1 MDLMKLPNVS
11 TNASASELANWYEE
25 ARQFLGLATV
35 KEAQAQVQVVGDNDT
50 MTELVRQA
58 VLKWP
63 QWQFK
68 LKLHQRPRFVD
79 GDNGK
84 VVKFI
89 VTNVGVNSEDGIP
102 IGRIQANDR
111 WKRYGDN
118 EKTVKLHN
126 ARINKARQRSDCY
139 ETKDWKAAIREMK
152 KTFYAPTVTEVMEEA
167 KSTAWNRIRQLSHT
181 PQRKIDHVCMR
192 LAPIALDYISA
203 SEERMGVFDHWCRLK
218 GVAPADTMQM
228 LTSYGEER
236 KNLNTIVGVQQ
247 AFDSDKTVLVV
258 KTQNGYILQF
268 DKDVKLCDDSTL
280 PQSIRAKLGMLKLV
294 EPSQVVDG
302 VGCRVNDDTF
312 VVVSDETPQT

>member
-1 MDLMKLPNVS
+1 MNLLKLPNVS
-11 TNASASELANWYEE
+11 TNASANEFATWYEN

-35 KEAQAQVQVVGDNDT
+35 EEAKAQVQVAGDNDT

-68 LKLHQRPRFVD
+68 LKLYSSPRFVE

-84 VVKFI
+84 IVKFVI
-89 VTNVGVNSEDGIP
+89 TDGDVSSEEGIS
-102 IGRIQANDR
+102 IGKIYPNDR
-111 WKRYGDN
+111 WKRYGGSD
-118 EKTVKLHN
+118 KTVKLRN

-167 KSTAWNRIRQLSHT
+167 KSTAWTKMRQISHN

-192 LAPIALDYISA
+192 LAPIALDYISS
-203 SEERMGVFDHWCRLK
+203 SEERMGVFEHWCRLK
-218 GVAPADTMQM
+218 GVAPADTVQM

-247 AFDSDKTVLVV
+247 AFDNNKTVLVV